1 MAQLQ
6 CDAEVFTGNIKMEDD
21 DSTRSYSRATSSF
34 EESPKAEIKPTV
46 QLDIHTCHTSVSAR
60 ESAQC
65 YIIHLLERCT
75 VG

>member
-6 CDAEVFTGNIKMEDD
+6 WEAEALTSNTKIED
-21 DSTRSYSRATSSF
+21 
-34 EESPKAEIKPTV
+34 EEALKAEMKPTV

-60 ESAQC
+60 ERAWC

-75 VG
+75 V